1 MQWHI
6 PKLQGSPPLADL
18 DQEKPRM
25 AADLIKFLSICR
37 TTEVSSNNG
46 LLALDRE
53 SLLAVHKAVTV
64 LKDEVKQALSRS
76 PWDTHVMN

>member
-1 MQWHI
+1 
-6 PKLQGSPPLADL
+6 
-18 DQEKPRM
+18 M

-37 TTEVSSNNG
+37 TSEEPSNNG

-64 LKDEVKQALSRS
+64 LKDEVEQALSRS